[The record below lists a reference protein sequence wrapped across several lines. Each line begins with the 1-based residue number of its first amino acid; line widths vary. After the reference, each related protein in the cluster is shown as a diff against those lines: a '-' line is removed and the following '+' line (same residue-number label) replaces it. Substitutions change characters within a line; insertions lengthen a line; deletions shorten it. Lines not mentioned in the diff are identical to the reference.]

1 LFAGLKAQKGRK
13 KMLKIWFLRLAAI
26 YFVIGVSFGY
36 AMSVTEN
43 FVLMPVHAHINLLG
57 WVSMAL
63 FGLIYSA
70 WPAAATTRLA
80 KVHFA
85 LYNIGLPIMMVGLS
99 VFLTGTKQAGPAI
112 GLGATLVVIGILCFV
127 INLFRQVK
135 P

>member
-1 LFAGLKAQKGRK
+1 
-13 KMLKIWFLRLAAI
+13 MLKIWFLRLAAI

-43 FVLMPVHAHINLLG
+43 FILMPVHAHINLLG

-63 FGLIYSA
+63 FGLIYSV

-80 KVHFA
+80 KTHFT
-85 LYNIGLPIMMVGLS
+85 LYNIGLPIMMSALAI
-99 VFLTGTKQAGPAI
+99 FLLGNKQAAPAI

-135 P
+135 A

>member
-1 LFAGLKAQKGRK
+1 
-13 KMLKIWFLRLAAI
+13 MLKIWFLRLAAI

-80 KVHFA
+80 KAHFT
-85 LYNIGLPIMMVGLS
+85 LYNIGLPIMMAGLA
-99 VFLTGTKQAGPAI
+99 VFLEGTKQAGPVV
-112 GLGATLVVIGILCFV
+112 GLGATLVVIGILCFA

-135 P
+135 A